1 MKLNIDFE
9 KKNSVCKEPYTY
21 KKVVLKLTENIVFVC
36 NVTKIVNTLVE
47 KILVV
52 SPLVSSSLFTVFPRI
67 ITGGDYFYFRSKGAI
82 IRGKAIIL
90 GRRLF
95 QIFLTGGRAP
105 YILFY
110 LPSNKGKSEIRE
122 HYRGKNCKK

>member
-82 IRGKAIIL
+82 IRGKAIISSISH
-90 GRRLF
+90 RRLRPKYF
-95 QIFLTGGRAP
+95 VLVYTHSV
-105 YILFY
+105 ILVF
-110 LPSNKGKSEIRE
+110 
-122 HYRGKNCKK
+122 

>member
-67 ITGGDYFYFRSKGAI
+67 ITGGDYFYFRTK
-82 IRGKAIIL
+82 RG
-90 GRRLF
+90 RLF
-95 QIFLTGGRAP
+95 QIFLTGGRALN
-105 YILFY
+105 ILFY
-110 LPSNKGKSEIRE
+110 YTKQ
-122 HYRGKNCKK
+122 